1 LRKFAA
7 LPHGPHARKP
17 RAVGILVFLP
27 QSGNQGSK
35 WAGPTGEIRKGLA
48 GAMQGGNDGAAE
60 FAALTQGRLLR

>member
-35 WAGPTGEIRKGLA
+35 QAASQNLPLQRKAGCCGESAAAGGADRK
-48 GAMQGGNDGAAE
+48 E
-60 FAALTQGRLLR
+60 LRRYL